1 MDIGIYKGAAALS
14 AYEKWQEVISQNIA
28 AGSAPGFKKTDLA
41 FSAMESDR
49 AGLGGQSGFAD
60 QLRGVMPQTAT
71 KINFAPGELRHT
83 GDDLDFAIQGGGFFQ
98 IQRANGEVGYT
109 RDGEFHLS
117 PDRTL
122 VTKQGLPVMGESG
135 PITFKPEA
143 GPISINADGMIFQR
157 DQQIAKLTVF
167 DFKDPG
173 ALRRIGDGLFAPAGA
188 STQPEAVERPQ
199 VLNGALEGSNVSPLS
214 EMVNLIAVSRAY
226 EATQRLIMAHD
237 DNDEKAIQT
246 LGNPTA

>member
-28 AGSAPGFKKTDLA
+28 AGSTPGFKKTDLA
-41 FSAMESDR
+41 FSAVESDR
-49 AGLGGQSGFAD
+49 ARLGEQSGFAD
-60 QLRGVMPQTAT
+60 AMRGVMPQTAT
-71 KINFAPGELRHT
+71 RINFAPGELRHT

-135 PITFKPEA
+135 PITF
-143 GPISINADGMIFQR
+143 
-157 DQQIAKLTVF
+157 
-167 DFKDPG
+167 
-173 ALRRIGDGLFAPAGA
+173 
-188 STQPEAVERPQ
+188 
-199 VLNGALEGSNVSPLS
+199 
-214 EMVNLIAVSRAY
+214 
-226 EATQRLIMAHD
+226 
-237 DNDEKAIQT
+237 
-246 LGNPTA
+246 